1 MFRIIFACGVVTT
14 IVLNIALDS
23 LPGWVFLT
31 VILGIQLLTMGVA
44 TQIMDLKGEVKAEEG
59 RQVERDELLT
69 VSSTN

>member
-69 VSSTN
+69 